1 MATGVA
7 LEVALEKNMV
17 SQMNNN
23 LFELGGAAVKRAAQ
37 RSGGRYA
44 WCAASIA
51 RWKKFCVFCEKVDVG
66 SIADID
72 YGIVALYAE
81 SISSCSISTRHNY
94 ISVINVVMRMLK
106 SQWVPVSPRR
116 LAGEKRSFV
125 NSNPVIID
133 RRLVHKITSQLTEA
147 NHPLLADVVNLAF
160 YFGLRRREAALLE
173 LKNALHEA
181 EQFGW
186 IDIVRGTKGG
196 RGRSVQ
202 RRVPVDDHQLAIL
215 QGICE
220 RLGERRCLVPEG
232 KTYKKFSDYISNEL
246 LPVLKENGI
255 SRLHDLR
262 AVYACNRYQE
272 ISGFVAPRNH
282 SDPLLLASSSA
293 DTHARE
299 IITGELGHGRI
310 EIVSSYVGRKVKKNE
325 KS

>member
-1 MATGVA
+1 MALVERT
-7 LEVALEKNMV
+7 EFH
-17 SQMNNN
+17 MNNN
-23 LFELGGAAVKRAAQ
+23 LFELGAAAVKRAAQ

-44 WCAASIA
+44 WCAASIT
-51 RWKKFCVFCEKVDVG
+51 RWRKFCNFCENVDVK

-106 SQWVPVSPRR
+106 SHWVPVSPRR
-116 LAGEKRSFV
+116 LAGEKRSIV
-125 NSNPVIID
+125 NSNSVLVD
-133 RRLVHKITSQLTEA
+133 RALVDKITSQLTEA
-147 NHPLLADVVNLAF
+147 NHPLLAGVVNLAF
-160 YFGLRRREAALLE
+160 HFGLRRREAALLE
-173 LKNALHEA
+173 LKNALHEV

-202 RRVPVDDHQLAIL
+202 RRVPVDEHQLAIL
-215 QGICE
+215 KEMCDS
-220 RLGERRCLVPEG
+220 LGERRCLVPEG
-232 KTYKKFSDYISNEL
+232 QTYKKFSDYISNEL
-246 LPVLKENGI
+246 LPVLKANGV

-262 AVYACNRYQE
+262 AAYACNRYQK
-272 ISGFVAPRNH
+272 ISGYVAPRNQ
-282 SDPLLLASSSA
+282 SDQLLLASSSA

-310 EIVSSYVGRKVKKNE
+310 EIVSSYVGRKIRKNE
-325 KS
+325 K

>member
-1 MATGVA
+1 
-7 LEVALEKNMV
+7 
-17 SQMNNN
+17 MNKN
-23 LFELGGAAVKRAAQ
+23 LFESGSAAVKRSA
-37 RSGGRYA
+37 RSSGGRYA
-44 WCAASIA
+44 WCAASIM
-51 RWKKFCVFCEKVDVG
+51 RWRRFCNFCENLDVK

-72 YGIVALYAE
+72 YEIVALYAE

-94 ISVINVVMRMLK
+94 ISVINVVMRILK
-106 SQWVPVSPRR
+106 SHWVPVSPRR

-133 RRLVHKITSQLTEA
+133 RRLVHKIASQLTES
-147 NHPLLADVVNLAF
+147 NHPLLASVVNLGF

-202 RRVPVDDHQLAIL
+202 RRVPVDEHQLAIL
-215 QGICE
+215 KGMCE
-220 RLGERRCLVPEG
+220 FLGERRCLVPEDQ
-232 KTYKKFSDYISNEL
+232 TYKKFSDYISSEL
-246 LPVLKENGI
+246 LPVLKANGV
-255 SRLHDLR
+255 SRLHNLR
-262 AVYACNRYQE
+262 AAYACNRYQK
-272 ISGFVAPRNH
+272 ISGFVAPRNQ
-282 SDPLLLASSSA
+282 SDPLLLASSCA

-310 EIVSSYVGRKVKKNE
+310 EIVSSYVGRKVRKK
-325 KS
+325 